1 MFRGEC
7 GEIKEKEA
15 ELFLSFTNHYFGKSN
30 NLLYLE
36 FRTETHRM
44 LFDIQFIENE
54 IIDQYLYDEN
64 PRPWIIG
71 FSGGKDSTMLLQL
84 VWNALKKVPDEIR
97 TREVYIICND
107 TMVENPHIVS
117 FINRTLKN
125 IQKAATEQ
133 SMPFKVRQTTPRLE
147 DTFWVNLVGR
157 GYPAP
162 NNSFRWCTERLKIN
176 PTTEFIKTKIGEAG
190 EVVILLG
197 TRSAESTN
205 RAKSIKK
212 HAVKGQRLRKHIL
225 PNAFVYAPIKDI
237 ETMEVWQY
245 LQQVPPPWGGTNKE
259 LVTMY
264 KNANSGDCPLVID
277 ETTPSCGNSRFGCWV
292 CTVVKRDKSMEGL
305 IGNGEE
311 WMFPLLDLRDELVN
325 GRNIREN
332 REMFRRYR
340 RFKVTDEPEKEEESW
355 GAYTPE
361 YRAMVLRMILEAQKE
376 VQATQGETLQL
387 ITHQELI
394 AIQVIWYRDGIL
406 KNKVADIYNS
416 IFNAHMDMSKHEEKF
431 RQEEELLREVF
442 DDEDEFE
449 FIQKSLNVLKTKTLM
464 VKKRGLSHD
473 IENLVEEAVNKKK
486 K

>member
-1 MFRGEC
+1 
-7 GEIKEKEA
+7 
-15 ELFLSFTNHYFGKSN
+15 
-30 NLLYLE
+30 
-36 FRTETHRM
+36 M
-44 LFDIQFIENE
+44 LFDLQFLEDE

-84 VWNALKKVPDEIR
+84 VWNALKKVPAEIR
-97 TREVYIICND
+97 TREIFIICND
-107 TMVENPHIVS
+107 TMVENPHIVD
-117 FINRTLKN
+117 FINRTLVN
-125 IQKAATEQ
+125 ITKAAAEQ
-133 SMPFKVRQTTPRLE
+133 SMPFIVRQTTPRLE
-147 DTFWVNLVGR
+147 ETFWVNLIGR

-176 PTTEFIKTKIGEAG
+176 PTTQFIKSKIDEKG
-190 EVVILLG
+190 EVIILLG
-197 TRSAESTN
+197 TRSAESAN

-212 HAVKGQRLRKHIL
+212 HAVKGQRLRKHLL
-225 PNAFVYAPIKDI
+225 PSAYVYAPIKDI

-245 LQQVPPPWGGTNKE
+245 LQQVSPPWGGTNKE
-259 LVTMY
+259 LVTLY

-277 ETTPSCGNSRFGCWV
+277 ESTPSCGNSRFGCWV

-305 IGNGEE
+305 IMNGEE
-311 WMFPLLDLRDELVN
+311 WMYPLLDLRDELVE

-332 REMFRRYR
+332 REIFRRHR
-340 RFKVTDEPEKEEESW
+340 RFKLAKSEEDKEDDSW

-361 YRAMVLRMILEAQKE
+361 YRAKILRMVLEAQKE
-376 VQATQGETLQL
+376 IQETQGENMQL

-406 KNKVADIYNS
+406 KYKVADIYNS
-416 IFNAHMDMSKHEEKF
+416 IFNAHIDMSKHEEKF

-442 DDEDEFE
+442 TDEDEFE

-464 VKKRGLSHD
+464 VKKRGLSSD
-473 IENLVEEAVNKKK
+473 IENLVEEQLNKKK
-486 K
+486 